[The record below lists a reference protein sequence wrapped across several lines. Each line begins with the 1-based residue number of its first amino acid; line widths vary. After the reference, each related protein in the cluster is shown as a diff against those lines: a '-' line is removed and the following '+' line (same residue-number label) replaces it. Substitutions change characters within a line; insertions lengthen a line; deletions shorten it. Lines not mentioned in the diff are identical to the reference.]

1 MAVLLNNINL
11 GYRIFIPDTGEIRQF
26 IQGKLVIEPDDPAYG
41 VVMEDATANPN
52 ITIVMEAE
60 PGRTVIAKASAPNAC
75 DACSPAQTFDDDVA
89 LAEHV
94 KLVHIGRPVLNDEGE
109 AVADDQPVRTRRKRG
124 EIEGIPP
131 ATAGRSG

>member
-26 IQGKLVIEPDDPAYG
+26 VQGKLVIEDDDPAYE
-41 VVMEDATANPN
+41 VVMADAASNPN
-52 ITIVMEAE
+52 ITIVMEAA
-60 PGRTVIAKASAPNAC
+60 PGRTVIAKASASNAC

-94 KLVHIGRPVLNDEGE
+94 KLVHIGRATLTDEGE
-109 AVADDQPVRTRRKRG
+109 VTNADQPVRTRRKRG
-124 EIEGIPP
+124 EPEGIPP